1 MSDGQFG
8 AIVLGIPR
16 DTVALVWWAAALTT
30 TVKHHDQRLLDHE
43 DRLREAK
50 L

>member
-1 MSDGQFG
+1 MSDGQF
-8 AIVLGIPR
+8 ATIVLAILGH
-16 DTVALVWWAAALTT
+16 TVALVWWAATLTT

-43 DRLREAK
+43 ARLRKGE